1 MSDFSNSTIGV
12 TGASGHLGR
21 AVIAHLQRRGAKK
34 IVAITRDPAKLA
46 DLHGVDAR
54 VGDFANPASLDT
66 AFRGVDRLLL
76 ISTDA
81 VGIPGGR
88 HPLHSAA
95 IDAAERAGVKHVVYT
110 SITNP
115 YPSQT
120 ALVANDHF
128 WTERR
133 LFDFKGDWTALRDN
147 IYMDMLL
154 HDAPRALASGQWFH
168 AAGDGEKAFVTRD
181 DVAATAAGVLLT
193 LDGKSVVDV
202 GGVPIA
208 MTEVAAAFANAAGR
222 PIQAV
227 AISSEQAIAGMTGA
241 GLPPNLAA
249 AFAAFDSDTARGLFT
264 VTSDAVARFAG
275 RQPTTV
281 TEFLAKQQ
289 LTAAA

>member
-12 TGASGHLGR
+12 TGASGQLGR
-21 AVIAHLQRRGAKK
+21 AVISHLQRRGAKR
-34 IVAITRDPAKLA
+34 IIAVTRDPAKLA
-46 DLHGVDAR
+46 DLHGVDVR
-54 VGDFANPASLDT
+54 TGDFSNPAGLDT

-81 VGIPGGR
+81 IGIPGGR
-88 HPLHSAA
+88 HTQHSVA

-115 YPSQT
+115 YPSDT

-154 HDAPRALASGQWFH
+154 GDAPRALASGQWFH
-168 AAGDGEKAFVTRD
+168 AAADGRKAFVTRD

-193 LDGKSVVDV
+193 LEGKAVVDV
-202 GGVPIA
+202 GGVPIG
-208 MTEVAAAFANAAGR
+208 MDDVVAAFAKAAGR
-222 PIQAV
+222 SIQAV
-227 AISSEQAIAGMTGA
+227 AISTEQAIAGMIGA
-241 GLPPNLAA
+241 GLPATLAT
-249 AFAAFDSDTARGLFT
+249 AFAAFDSDTARGLYT

-281 TEFLAKQQ
+281 AEFVAKQQ
-289 LTAAA
+289 LSAAA